1 MIAILKADTTF
12 KLYGGIPM
20 KHTFTET
27 SIIGEIVT
35 KFPKAS
41 DLFKS
46 YRIDFCCGGNRPL
59 IDAVHERNLPAEEVL
74 AHLNALYHETTLL
87 NETKI
92 DWETASYRE
101 LIDHIVNKHHRYL
114 NEELPQLS
122 PYVTKVLRVHG
133 AGQPHLARIHKLFHE
148 LKTELE
154 QHLIKEET
162 EDFPLILAFEQNP
175 TDEHFIKLHKV
186 VEELESEHSDAGDM
200 MKELRD
206 ITNDFTPPEGACG
219 TYRLVY
225 QRLEALE
232 SDLFQHIHLENNIL
246 FPRAIAQASATK

>member
-1 MIAILKADTTF
+1 MER
-12 KLYGGIPM
+12 
-20 KHTFTET
+20 TFTET
-27 SIIGEIVT
+27 SVVGEIVT

-59 IDAVHERNLPAEEVL
+59 IEAIHERSLSADEVL
-74 AHLNALYHETTLL
+74 TKLNTLYQETTAL
-87 NETKI
+87 NESRI
-92 DWETASYRE
+92 EWERASYSE
-101 LIDHIVNKHHRYL
+101 LIDYIINKHHRYI

-133 AGQPHLARIHKLFHE
+133 AGQPHLAQIHRLFHE
-148 LKTELE
+148 LRVELE

-162 EDFPLILAFEQNP
+162 EDFPLILEVEQNR
-175 TDEHFIKLHKV
+175 TEENYKKLQKV
-186 VEELESEHSDAGDM
+186 VDELESEHSNAGNIL
-200 MKELRD
+200 KELRD

-225 QRLEALE
+225 QRLEDLE
-232 SDLFQHIHLENNIL
+232 ADLFQHIHLENNVL
-246 FPRAIAQASATK
+246 FPRAVAQV

>member
-1 MIAILKADTTF
+1 ME
-12 KLYGGIPM
+12 
-20 KHTFTET
+20 HTFTET
-27 SIIGEIVT
+27 SVIGEIVT

-59 IDAVHERNLPAEEVL
+59 IDAINERNLSAEEVL
-74 AHLNALYHETTLL
+74 TKLNTLYHETKLL
-87 NETKI
+87 NEVEI
-92 DWETASYRE
+92 DWKTASYSE
-101 LIDHIVNKHHRYL
+101 LIDYVVNKHHRYL
-114 NEELPQLS
+114 NEELPLLS

-133 AGQPHLARIHKLFHE
+133 AGQPHLAQIHKLFHE

-162 EDFPLILAFEQNP
+162 ENFPLILAFEQNP
-175 TDEHFIKLHKV
+175 SDENYTNLRKV
-186 VEELESEHSDAGDM
+186 VDELENDHNHAGNII
-200 MKELRD
+200 KELRE
-206 ITNDFTPPEGACG
+206 ITNDFTPPAGACG

-246 FPRAIAQASATK
+246 FPRAIAQA

>member
-1 MIAILKADTTF
+1 ME
-12 KLYGGIPM
+12 
-20 KHTFTET
+20 HVFTET
-27 SIIGEIVT
+27 SVIGDIVT

-59 IDAVHERNLPAEEVL
+59 IDAIHERNLSVEEVITN
-74 AHLNALYHETTLL
+74 LNTLYHETKVL
-87 NETKI
+87 NESKI
-92 DWETASYRE
+92 DWTIASYSE
-101 LIDHIVNKHHRYL
+101 LIDYIVNKHHRYL

-122 PYVTKVLRVHG
+122 PYVTKVFRVHG
-133 AGQPHLARIHKLFHE
+133 AKQPHLAKIHKLFYE

-154 QHLIKEET
+154 QHIIKEET

-175 TDEHFIKLHKV
+175 TDENYTRLSKV
-186 VEELESEHSDAGDM
+186 VGQLESEHSHAGDI
-200 MKELRD
+200 MKELRN

-225 QRLEALE
+225 QRLAALE

-246 FPRAIAQASATK
+246 FPRAIAKA

>member
-1 MIAILKADTTF
+1 ME
-12 KLYGGIPM
+12 
-20 KHTFTET
+20 HTFTET
-27 SIIGEIVT
+27 SVIGEIVT

-59 IDAVHERNLPAEEVL
+59 IDAIKERNLSAEEVL
-74 AHLNALYHETTLL
+74 TKLNTLYHETKRL
-87 NETKI
+87 NEVEI
-92 DWETASYRE
+92 DWKTASYSE
-101 LIDHIVNKHHRYL
+101 LIDYVVNKHHRYL
-114 NEELPQLS
+114 NEELPLLS

-133 AGQPHLARIHKLFHE
+133 AGQPHLAQIHKLFHE

-175 TDEHFIKLHKV
+175 SDENYTKLRKV
-186 VEELESEHSDAGDM
+186 VDELENEHTHAGNII
-200 MKELRD
+200 KELRE
-206 ITNDFTPPEGACG
+206 ITNDFTPPAGACG

-246 FPRAIAQASATK
+246 FPRAIAQA